1 MIRSASGAVV
11 TPNAAG
17 DSDPGLD
24 RLRPERTGL
33 SMALIVAKAGHR
45 MEGVRSSVGAA
56 FGGTDVEETC
66 ELPIALRMAAERP
79 AALVVLAMESLG
91 ADPEDGVAAMA
102 AAAPDAA
109 IVVVG
114 DMKPIQE
121 EAILFAGAQDVIS
134 ESEWARSGVT
144 SMASALRKAVLRQEA
159 VSELRRDS
167 LRDPLTG
174 LFNRRGL
181 AKASDALVGLA
192 DRSGASLLMLLWD
205 VDGMKAIN
213 DMHGHS
219 VGDHTLQRVASA
231 IRKALRASDVVG
243 RIGGDEFSAV
253 AYGAR
258 LDDGECIHAR
268 VTGALDGPCEGAA
281 PVISVSG
288 GWAELDAR
296 AAQPL
301 AEAMERADSMLY
313 SRKRKDTSDCE
324 RRV

>member
-1 MIRSASGAVV
+1 
-11 TPNAAG
+11 
-17 DSDPGLD
+17 
-24 RLRPERTGL
+24 
-33 SMALIVAKAGHR
+33 MALIVAKAGHR
-45 MEGVRSSVGAA
+45 SEGVRSSVGAA

-121 EAILFAGAQDVIS
+121 EAILLAGAQDVIS
-134 ESEWARSGVT
+134 DAESGVT
-144 SMASALRKAVLRQEA
+144 SMAAALRKAVLRQAA

-192 DRSGASLLMLLWD
+192 DRSGASLLVLLWD

-231 IRKALRASDVVG
+231 LRKALRASDVVG

-268 VTGALDGPCEGAA
+268 VTGALDGPREGAA

-313 SRKRKDTSDCE
+313 SRKRKDTSGCE